1 LTNNPL
7 DSLGPGEHTEPAN
20 VSGETHTGP
29 IPDGEMPA
37 VEQGPDPRR
46 RTQEMKPVSLC
57 EHDFASEHDTHSA
70 KHRTG
75 TDHDG
80 LRPVRPQDHATEQRL
95 DRSAH
100 DLPRENTFDSV
111 PDDAG
116 PHSDKI

>member
-1 LTNNPL
+1 MSRPL
-7 DSLGPGEHTEPAN
+7 DFPGPGEHAEPAN
-20 VSGETHTGP
+20 VPGETHAGP

-37 VEQGPDPRR
+37 VEVGSDPRR
-46 RTQEMKPVSLC
+46 LTQEMKPVSLGESEC
-57 EHDFASEHDTHSA
+57 ASEHDARSA
-70 KHRTG
+70 KRRTG
-75 TDHDG
+75 TDSDG
-80 LRPVRPQDHATEQRL
+80 LPPVRSQDHATEQRL